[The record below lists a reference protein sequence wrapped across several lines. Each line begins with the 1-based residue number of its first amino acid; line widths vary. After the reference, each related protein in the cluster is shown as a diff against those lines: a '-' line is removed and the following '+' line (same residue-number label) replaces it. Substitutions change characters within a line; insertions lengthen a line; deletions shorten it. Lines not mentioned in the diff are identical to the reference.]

1 MKNKYITKFLFSLL
15 VILTYISIGC
25 STLPSRHNALESQI
39 LSAKDKVIPALVHLN
54 PIKPIYTFGKKEQ
67 IIVVGSGFIISSDG
81 YVVTNEHVVGESSK
95 VKCVLSD
102 EREIEAEVVG
112 TDPFTDVAVLKLPQG
127 EKYPFVIMGDS
138 SQVKT
143 GELVLAMGS
152 PHGLAK
158 SVSIGIVSMTE
169 RYLEDQKGPISVFNN
184 YIQTDAAINQ
194 GNSGGPLVNLKGEVI
209 GVNSRILLGAEN
221 VGFAIPINTVKEVV
235 GEIIK
240 KGKVERSWFGIF
252 LQEMKSIT
260 EDTSKKGVLVADV
273 ELDSPAYHAGIR
285 PGDIIV
291 SINGEAVHARF
302 AEDLPHVRK
311 KLASFPI
318 GEKVEI
324 KIVRGEE
331 ERNVILVSEPY
342 SPFKGK
348 EVEFTEWG
356 FSASDI
362 TNEMMRR
369 MRISSRK
376 GVYVSGVQEGSI
388 AKVAGLL
395 AGDVILQ
402 FDERDVENLEQ
413 FLELYKKAVETK
425 KEKILLFV
433 QRGVVTRFVLIK
445 QYASEEGGEPQLT
458 IRGLNNE

>member
-1 MKNKYITKFLFSLL
+1 TDI
-15 VILTYISIGC
+15 
-25 STLPSRHNALESQI
+25 
-39 LSAKDKVIPALVHLN
+39 
-54 PIKPIYTFGKKEQ
+54 
-67 IIVVGSGFIISSDG
+67 
-81 YVVTNEHVVGESSK
+81 
-95 VKCVLSD
+95 
-102 EREIEAEVVG
+102 AE
-112 TDPFTDVAVLKLPQG
+112 LQLPQG
-127 EKYPFVIMGDS
+127 HKYPYVIMGDS
-138 SQVKT
+138 DQVKT
-143 GELVLAMGS
+143 GQLVLAMGS

-194 GNSGGPLVNLKGEVI
+194 GNSGGPLVNLKGEVV

-221 VGFAIPINTVKEVV
+221 VGFAIPVNTVKEIVN
-235 GEIIK
+235 EIIK

-260 EDTSKKGVLVADV
+260 EDTSKKGVVVADV
-273 ELDSPAYHAGIR
+273 ELDSPAYNAGIR
-285 PGDIIV
+285 PGDIV
-291 SINGEAVHARF
+291 VAVNGEAVHARF
-302 AEDLPHVRK
+302 AEDLPYVRK
-311 KLASFPI
+311 KLASFAI

-324 KIVRGEE
+324 KIIRGEE
-331 ERNVILVSEPY
+331 EKNVIVVSEPY

-369 MRISSRK
+369 MRIPSRK
-376 GVYVSGVQEGSI
+376 GVYISGVQEGSI
-388 AKVAGLL
+388 AKMAGLL

-402 FDERDVENLEQ
+402 FDEEEIVNLEK
-413 FLELYKKAVETK
+413 FVDLYKKAVENK
-425 KEKILLFV
+425 KAKVLLFV

-445 QYASEEGGEPQLT
+445 QYDSEKSEVPQLT
-458 IRGLNNE
+458 IKGLNNNE